1 MENQPINSI
10 AIIEEMINKTKQRYS
25 DSGFLFL
32 LWGYFVVF
40 AALLNYVLM
49 KMDNEYAYI
58 GWAIFMPLGG
68 LISTIYSFKEKS
80 KPYVKTYTD
89 DVMKYTWMA
98 FGILLAV
105 VLIFMGRLGLNTYP
119 LIMVAYG
126 VPTLIT
132 GGVLKF
138 KPLIFGALG
147 SVLIGIVAFNF
158 KFDVQLLLLCAAI
171 IVSYLIPGHLIRIQY
186 LKSSKK

>member
-32 LWGYFVVF
+32 LWGYFVVL

-49 KMDNEYAYI
+49 KMENEYAFI

-68 LISTIYSFKEKS
+68 LISTIYSFKEKN
-80 KPYVKTYTD
+80 KPYVKTYSD
-89 DVMKYTWMA
+89 DVMKYTWTA

-105 VLIFMGRLGLNTYP
+105 ILIFMGRLGLNTYP

-126 VPTLIT
+126 VPTFIT

-147 SVLIGIVAFNF
+147 SVIIGIVAFNF
-158 KFDVQLLLLCAAI
+158 MFDVQLLLLCAAI